1 MDNFTE
7 PGHDV
12 VVGRGPVGEEEVLVA
27 EAAALEALR
36 VVDLLIQPDD
46 RRQVVELEVGRDKSV
61 SRYDTIKAKVVSL
74 FIIKTFHSLIL

>member
-12 VVGRGPVGEEEVLVA
+12 VVGRGPVGEEEVLMT
-27 EAAALEALR
+27 EAAALEAFR

-46 RRQVVELEVGRDKSV
+46 RRQVVELEVGRDKSADGSHNHEISNHNHNHV
-61 SRYDTIKAKVVSL
+61 QNEWL
-74 FIIKTFHSLIL
+74 F